1 MNRTQ
6 PRVPEP
12 EHDDPGRADCG
23 RSDPGS
29 TARGRNGPPVPPRL
43 IVVAA
48 VGFSSLSALL
58 IRLSTAPA
66 PAIAAWRM
74 ILSFLM
80 MAVVVS
86 LQHSHRRR
94 VPAMTLTPG
103 VVALLGLS
111 GVFLALHFATWIA
124 SLSLT
129 SVTHS
134 TVLVTMHPVIVL
146 FAGFFFLH
154 EKIDRGRLFPA
165 LGAVLGAAILAIGGS
180 SSGRQ
185 PTVAGDLL
193 AVAGA
198 VAVSGYLV
206 IGSWARRSVGAGVY
220 SVIVYG
226 IAAAV
231 LSLFAVVTGQALFSY
246 APVDYLL
253 FAALAFFCTILGHG
267 LINWG
272 LKYVPAAEVSMYIV
286 LEPVFATIMAVIWLD
301 ELPGLV
307 TAAGGLLVLGSLM
320 VVTHR
325 NRHTL

>member
-1 MNRTQ
+1 MSGGN
-6 PRVPEP
+6 
-12 EHDDPGRADCG
+12 
-23 RSDPGS
+23 
-29 TARGRNGPPVPPRL
+29 PPVPARL
-43 IVVAA
+43 VVVVA

-74 ILSFLM
+74 ILSFVM
-80 MAVVVS
+80 MAVVIS
-86 LQHSHRRR
+86 LPRRR
-94 VPAMTLTPG
+94 RSVPP
-103 VVALLGLS
+103 VVALNPRVVGLLALS

-154 EKIDRGRLFPA
+154 ERIDRARLLPA
-165 LGAVLGAAILAIGGS
+165 LGAVLGAAVLAIGGS

-193 AVAGA
+193 ALAGA

-206 IGSWARRSVGAGVY
+206 IGSWARRQVGAGIY

-226 IAAAV
+226 IAAAALTV
-231 LSLFAVVTGQALFSY
+231 FAGITGQELLSYSPRNYALFAG
-246 APVDYLL
+246 
-253 FAALAFFCTILGHG
+253 LAFFCTILGHG

-286 LEPVFATIMAVIWLD
+286 LEPVFATIMAIIWLD
-301 ELPGLV
+301 ELPGMV
-307 TAAGGLLVLGSLM
+307 TATGGLLVLLSLM
-320 VVTHR
+320 VVTRR
-325 NRHTL
+325 NRAAFES

>member
-1 MNRTQ
+1 MSGGGT
-6 PRVPEP
+6 
-12 EHDDPGRADCG
+12 
-23 RSDPGS
+23 
-29 TARGRNGPPVPPRL
+29 PVPARL
-43 IVVAA
+43 VVVVAVA
-48 VGFSSLSALL
+48 FSSLSALL

-80 MAVVVS
+80 MTAVVAIS
-86 LQHSHRRR
+86 RRQR
-94 VPAMTLTPG
+94 SSPPAVTINPR
-103 VVALLGLS
+103 VVALLALS
-111 GVFLALHFATWIA
+111 GLFLALHFATWIA

-146 FAGFFFLH
+146 FGGFFFLH
-154 EKIDRGRLFPA
+154 EKIDRARLLPA
-165 LGAVLGAAILAIGGS
+165 VGAVFGAAILAVGGS

-185 PTVAGDLL
+185 PTLAGDLL

-206 IGSWARRSVGAGVY
+206 IGSWARRHVGAGVY
-220 SVIVYG
+220 SVVVYG

-231 LSLFAVVTGQALFSY
+231 LTGFAGFTGQELLSY
-246 APVDYLL
+246 SPRDYAL

-286 LEPVFATIMAVIWLD
+286 LEPVFATVMAMIWLD
-301 ELPGLV
+301 ELPGVV
-307 TAAGGLLVLGSLM
+307 TATGGLLVLLSLM
-320 VVTHR
+320 VVTRR
-325 NRHTL
+325 NRTAFES